1 LRTASFTPP
10 GVLHNTFHHKG
21 KTYEI
26 WRSNLAEENCRE
38 IIARMQILVLLYIE
52 AGSYIDT
59 EDEEWTTRRW
69 DVFFLYQK
77 PAKDQYSFVGYCTLY
92 RYFFFDNS
100 DPDLL
105 RVRLSQFIILPP
117 YQREGH
123 GSRFYDV
130 IMQYY
135 LGVPEVREITIE
147 DPSEDFSDLRDK
159 HDVRRLRRDPEFSA
173 LSLEG
178 VVKEKLST
186 EALRK
191 RSKMPMRQ
199 FLRCVEMQLLKT
211 LSPND
216 SKKRHKMFRL
226 LVKGRIYKQHVDVMA
241 QLDRLERIDK
251 LDETFHHVK
260 DDYNRLVGMMSTSEV
275 ESASEVEARAKRQA
289 SAADDERPSKRARA
303 DEEK

>member
-1 LRTASFTPP
+1 
-10 GVLHNTFHHKG
+10 
-21 KTYEI
+21 
-26 WRSNLAEENCRE
+26 
-38 IIARMQILVLLYIE
+38 
-52 AGSYIDT
+52 
-59 EDEEWTTRRW
+59 
-69 DVFFLYQK
+69 VFFLYQK
-77 PAKDQYSFVGYCTLY
+77 AAEDQYSFVGYCTLY
-92 RYFFFDNS
+92 RYFFFDKRN
-100 DPDLL
+100 PDLL

-135 LGVPEVREITIE
+135 LEIPEVCEITIE
-147 DPSEDFSDLRDK
+147 DPSEEFSDLRDK
-159 HDVRRLRRDPEFSA
+159 HDMRRLKRDPEFSA
-173 LSLEG
+173 LTLEG

-191 RSKMPMRQ
+191 RSKMPVRQ
-199 FLRCVEMQLLKT
+199 FLRCVEMQLFKT

-260 DDYNRLVGMMSTSEV
+260 DDYHRLVGKMST
-275 ESASEVEARAKRQA
+275 SEVEARAKRQT
-289 SAADDERPSKRARA
+289 DITDDNGDERPSKRARVGTV
-303 DEEK
+303 DEAG